1 MSKREVAPIHGPI
14 LIGRLGRAGLT
25 GLVKRAVFAL
35 SVACAVVAAGPPR
48 AAALAVIWQPLE
60 QPTVGNVGSGIHSEV
75 KGMAIYTTPPAKP
88 YVIVGLIFARK
99 GTFISPRTRAVAL
112 AKKVGANALMLL
124 DPDQLETAGDTTTPG
139 DLPEYRIRYTGV
151 VYYAAIQW
159 SRAAPPHSSPNDIAG
174 KPPSDPVDRAV
185 PAQAAS
191 P

>member
-1 MSKREVAPIHGPI
+1 MSKRELAPIHGPI
-14 LIGRLGRAGLT
+14 LIGRLRRAGLM
-25 GLVKRAVFAL
+25 GLIKRAALAL
-35 SVACAVVAAGPPR
+35 SIACVVVAVGPPR

-60 QPTVGNVGSGIHSEV
+60 HPTVGNVGSGTHSEV

-124 DPDQLETAGDTTTPG
+124 DPDQLEMGRDTTTSG

-159 SRAAPPHSSPNDIAG
+159 SRAVPPHSSPNDIA
-174 KPPSDPVDRAV
+174 PPSDRVDRAL